1 MFLFYPQP
9 NRGGFPWPYIHLIGR
24 GSLWLLGEIACPPG
38 ELLSDATARYGQS
51 HMFLSSAV
59 IGVVAVHL
67 LRTTGLLR
75 FIPEQLDLIH
85 LLASLK

>member
-1 MFLFYPQP
+1 
-9 NRGGFPWPYIHLIGR
+9 
-24 GSLWLLGEIACPPG
+24 
-38 ELLSDATARYGQS
+38 
-51 HMFLSSAV
+51 MFLSSAV

>member
-1 MFLFYPQP
+1 MSDNHPDELIQQYVDAVDSEPEW
-9 NRGGFPWPYIHLIGR
+9 GVSGFVLMVGF
-24 GSLWLLGEIACPPG
+24 E
-38 ELLSDATARYGQS
+38 
-51 HMFLSSAV
+51 LSSAV